1 MGVSEFD
8 LAVARRLRAL
18 QQAVG
23 GGVPTPHDQ
32 MADFAN
38 CTAGSWQNYQSG
50 KRDFPP
56 KNAEKLKARFGVTL
70 DWIYTGDASR
80 NPKDLQA
87 KIDLALRNP
96 VPPKRGKRNR

>member
-23 GGVPTPHDQ
+23 DGVPILHDQ

-38 CTAGSWQNYQSG
+38 CTAGSWQHYQSG

-56 KNAEKLKARFGVTL
+56 ENAIKLKERFGVTL
-70 DWIYTGDASR
+70 DWIYANDASR
-80 NPKDLQA
+80 NPSELQT